1 MTHTL
6 QEGALFAGRYRV
18 VRLIASGGM
27 GAVYEVVHLETQRRR
42 ALKVMLPHVL
52 RNDELRGRFQR
63 EARVAAEV
71 ESEFI
76 VDVFDAGV
84 EEATQM
90 PFLVMELLR
99 GEELGKRLKRV
110 GRLTPGEALAYLY
123 QTALA
128 LDKTHRAGVV
138 HRDLKPENIFLME
151 REDGPPRVKVLD
163 FGVAKLVA
171 EGAATGG
178 ATEVVGTP
186 TYMAPE
192 QFRAGT
198 RITPAVDVYAL
209 GLMAYTLLV
218 GAPYW
223 QEETLSGNAFAIALV
238 AVRGP
243 VEPASV
249 RAARQGV
256 VLPPG
261 FDEWFSVV
269 TAVDPSHRYAMAT
282 AAIRALGEV
291 FKVHMATGVYDAAR
305 VPTDPTQG
313 AAVQSVGPPTYS
325 ATVREPKA
333 PLRPLLLA
341 AAMVALGGA
350 MALAF
355 GVWWWQH
362 GSAPADDAHPAASAA
377 TSATPAPPPASSSA
391 SPPAADRLGSAS
403 AGAPE
408 SSAAAPPSTASA
420 SASADA
426 PRPEPSASASA
437 ASRAQGPRHG
447 APKGPQKPGPTP
459 VYSQE

>member
-1 MTHTL
+1 MTLALH
-6 QEGALFAGRYRV
+6 EGAIFAERYCI
-18 VRLIASGGM
+18 VRLIAAGGM
-27 GAVYEVVHLETQRRR
+27 GAIYEVVHLETQRRR

-52 RNDELRGRFQR
+52 RSVELRERFKR

-84 EEATQM
+84 DDATEM

-99 GEELGKRLKRV
+99 GEELGKRLKRM
-110 GRLTPGEALAYLY
+110 GRLPPGEALAYLY

-128 LDKTHRAGVV
+128 LDKTHRANIV

-163 FGVAKLVA
+163 FGVAKLIA
-171 EGAATGG
+171 EGGATGG

-243 VEPASV
+243 IEPATV

-256 VLPPG
+256 LLPPA
-261 FDEWFSVV
+261 FDAWFTTV
-269 TAVDPSHRYAMAT
+269 TAVDPAHRYAMAS
-282 AAIRALGEV
+282 AAVRALGEV
-291 FKVHMATGVYDAAR
+291 LKVHLATGTFEAAR
-305 VPTDPTQG
+305 ITTDPMQG
-313 AAVQSVGPPTYS
+313 APVPSFGPPSYS

-333 PLRPLLLA
+333 ALRPVLLA
-341 AAMVALGGA
+341 VAMLALGG
-350 MALAF
+350 MLALGF
-355 GVWWWQH
+355 GVYNWQRSLARAAAVAADPAP
-362 GSAPADDAHPAASAA
+362 SASTLRPAEPSA
-377 TSATPAPPPASSSA
+377 APPPA
-391 SPPAADRLGSAS
+391 PAT
-403 AGAPE
+403 
-408 SSAAAPPSTASA
+408 AAASGDT
-420 SASADA
+420 

-437 ASRAQGPRHG
+437 PSPRTQAPRSGP
-447 APKGPQKPGPTP
+447 AKGPPRSGPTP
-459 VYSQE
+459 VY